1 MDIKNTSGRTS
12 AGAVSAF
19 VRRAWPDAVCVVFF
33 LLLAYAYFAQPLSEG
48 LVLGGHDSVAAVG
61 QGREQ
66 TEYGRAHGGETSR
79 WTNTLFSGMPT
90 YQTSPSYGSS
100 HVLNVVQNVF
110 SLGTTGALSYVF
122 LYLLGFYILLRAL
135 RLRPWLAALGAVAW
149 AFSSYFFIIIAAGHI
164 WKVLALCFVPP
175 TIGGLVLCYRGRYL
189 WGGAV
194 TALFTALQVHAN
206 HVQMTYYFLFLMAFI
221 AVAYGVAAFARR
233 GKKMPVGTPGGAAD
247 TVGEIEGAGLTPRRW
262 LAGTLVA
269 LVAGLAGTATNVSNL
284 YHTYAYTRYSL
295 RGPAELSPQDAAAKK
310 QATQG
315 LDRDYIT
322 QWSYGVDETLTLLVP
337 DFKGGGSTTSV
348 LDRDDAEKLPGYEDI
363 YRCAATAHE
372 AMQQGGAQGRLPG
385 LVQYWGD
392 QPMTVGPVYVGAFI
406 CFLFLLG
413 LFYVRGP
420 LKWALLAGT
429 VLSLLFAWGHN
440 DAWFTNF
447 CIDHLP
453 FYSKF
458 RTPSSA
464 LVVAELCMPLLGIL
478 ALAKVMQRPG
488 ELLASRRGRVSLL
501 AATLLTAGTCLVLWL
516 WPGAAGDCLSQA
528 DHETLGQL
536 TPALGAQFT
545 AQYADA
551 ITQMHHAIL
560 SASAGRSLLVILLG
574 LACLGVYVKIAGAR
588 GGKGN
593 TLAAQVGLAAAL
605 LVLCL
610 VDLWTVDSRYLVT
623 DSEAPN
629 ASFTEP
635 ATLQEVQPTEADKV
649 VLADKGD
656 YRVVNLSEGNP
667 FNETSN
673 HTAYFFQSIG
683 GYNAAKLHRYQD
695 LIDRVLMPELQA
707 YVIAINEAEGQMQRV
722 PGDSLAPM
730 LNALNAKYLI
740 FGQHANQ
747 VVRNPYAAGNG
758 WFVRE
763 LRFVEGA
770 DAEMAATQQLQPKQ
784 AAVADAAYRTAL
796 SGTALDSGTV
806 RLTRREANRVEYD
819 VETRRG
825 GVAVLS
831 EVFYP
836 GWSCTVDGKE
846 TAVGRVDYV
855 LRAVR
860 VAPGKHHVVMTYQ
873 PRSVR
878 RTEAVAYCALALVL
892 AGFLLALVLPLV
904 RTARRRK
911 TLE

>member
-1 MDIKNTSGRTS
+1 MDNTNTSGRS
-12 AGAVSAF
+12 AAGAVGAF
-19 VRRAWPDAVCVVFF
+19 LRRAWPDAVCVVFF
-33 LLLAYAYFAQPLSEG
+33 LLLAYAYFARPLSEG

-66 TEYGRAHGGETSR
+66 TEFKQAHGGETSR

-100 HVLNVVQNVF
+100 HVLNVVQDIF

-206 HVQMTYYFLFLMAFI
+206 HVQMTYYFLFLMVFI
-221 AVAYGVAAFARR
+221 AVAYGVAAFVRR
-233 GKKMPVGTPGGAAD
+233 GRGAATD
-247 TVGEIEGAGLTPRRW
+247 AVAEIEGAGLTPRRW
-262 LAGTLVA
+262 LVGTLVA

-284 YHTYAYTRYSL
+284 YHTYAYTQYSM

-322 QWSYGVDETLTLLVP
+322 QWSYGVGETLTLLVP
-337 DFKGGGSTTSV
+337 DFTGGGSTSI
-348 LDRDDAEKLPGYEDI
+348 LDREDAEELPGYDDF
-363 YRCAATAHE
+363 YQCAATV
-372 AMQQGGAQGRLPG
+372 QQGGVQGRLPG
-385 LVQYWGD
+385 IVQYWGD
-392 QPMTVGPVYVGAFI
+392 QPMTVGPVYVGAFV

-488 ELLASRRGRVSLL
+488 ELLSSRRGRTSLL
-501 AATLLTAGTCLVLWL
+501 AATVLAGGTCLVLWL
-516 WPGAAGDCLSQA
+516 WPGAAGDCLSAA
-528 DHETLGQL
+528 DREALQQL

-545 AQYADA
+545 AQYAGA
-551 ITQMHHAIL
+551 ITEMHHAIL
-560 SASAGRSLLVILLG
+560 SASAGRSLLIILLG
-574 LACLGVYVKIAGAR
+574 LACLGIYVKMAGAR
-588 GGKGN
+588 SGKGN

-623 DSEAPN
+623 DPEAPN

-635 ATLQEVQPTEADKV
+635 TTLQEVQPTEADKV

-656 YRVVNLSEGNP
+656 YRVVNLAEGNP

-707 YVIAINEAEGQMQRV
+707 FVGAINEAEGQMQRV
-722 PGDSLAPM
+722 AGDTLAPM
-730 LNALNAKYLI
+730 LNALNAKYFI
-740 FGQHANQ
+740 FGAHANQ
-747 VVRNPYAAGNG
+747 VVQNPYAAGNG
-758 WFVRE
+758 WFVHE
-763 LRFVEGA
+763 LRFVESA
-770 DAEMAATQQLQPKQ
+770 DAEMAATQRLQPKRS
-784 AAVADAAYRTAL
+784 AVVDAAYRAAL
-796 SGTALDSGTV
+796 DGTALDSGTV

-831 EVFYP
+831 EIFYP
-836 GWSCTVDGKE
+836 GWSCTIDGKE

-873 PRSVR
+873 PSSVKH
-878 RTEAVAYCALALVL
+878 TEVAAYCALTIVL
-892 AGFLLALVLPLV
+892 LTFLLALLATLAS
-904 RTARRRK
+904 RTRHRK
-911 TLE
+911 TLS